1 MKLLVYIP
9 CHTDFADAVIQAN
22 NIRQEFHSYQLKP
35 SSKSVSIEIV
45 ISVNGYLPSQSEKI
59 SAEQVC
65 DEVIY
70 NGIGYLADVNIA
82 NGFLLSL
89 KKKPDLLWIFSAN
102 DSLNKDSLAKVLDEF
117 FLDESIDLLVTNAL
131 GLNSTYNEVEIIN
144 PPKAGFCYGL
154 ITGVVYRLKNLHP
167 YFHNGPFMA
176 WTGWSHLA
184 VIQSAM
190 HSLGG
195 LKVKTV
201 PWENI
206 YEEGAR
212 DINTISKY
220 GHSIYGMLI
229 LGYAFSHSKHD
240 SRRFIRKYVLNR
252 FYSWHM
258 YTRNWKFEGQL
269 VSKENYLGWNQGIA
283 EALIWES
290 SKFLFGFYLLMKKL
304 PLRKMRKF
312 QKNAIVKVSRK
323 S

>member
-9 CHTDFADAVIQAN
+9 CHTDFAEAVLQATK
-22 NIRQEFHSYQLKP
+22 IRKDFDSYQLKSYP
-35 SSKSVSIEIV
+35 KTVLIEII
-45 ISVNGYLPSQSEKI
+45 ISVNSYLPSHDEKI

-70 NGIGYLADVNIA
+70 NGIGYLGDVNIA
-82 NGFLLSL
+82 NGFLLAL

-102 DSLNKDSLAKVLDEF
+102 DFLNEGAIARVLDEF

-131 GLNSTYNEVEIIN
+131 DLDLTYQEVEIVN

-154 ITGVVYRLKNLHP
+154 ITGVIYRLKNIHP

-206 YEEGAR
+206 YVEGER
-212 DINTISKY
+212 DIDNISNY

-229 LGYAFSHSKHD
+229 LGYSFSNSKKD
-240 SRRFIRKYVLNR
+240 SKKFIRRTVLNR

-258 YTRNWKFEGQL
+258 YSRNWKYAGQL
-269 VSKENYLGWNQGIA
+269 VSKKNYLGWNQGIA
-283 EALIWES
+283 EALIWKS
-290 SKFLFGFYLLMKKL
+290 SKLVFGFYLCMKRL
-304 PLRKMRKF
+304 PFRKIRKF
-312 QKNAIVKVSRK
+312 QKYTITKIFKKN
-323 S
+323 